1 MWERLGA
8 CGVERSDRVLIDC
21 SDEICSDH
29 IVSRILAEISPGDM
43 VLVDYLQRLDERR
56 VTAPLQ
62 EQVSSLK
69 DLAEETGCIVVFI
82 CQLQREVEERVDGR
96 PAPADI
102 RLPNPL
108 GLGVFHKIVLLSRM
122 HGQTDL
128 VDVQSASGSEFR
140 FSAALRRA
148 PLTIMDAQAPGGPSS
163 GSAGG

>member
-29 IVSRILAEISPGDM
+29 IVSRIRAEISPGDM

-56 VTAPLQ
+56 VMAPLQ

-82 CQLQREVEERVDGR
+82 CQYS
-96 PAPADI
+96 A
-102 RLPNPL
+102 RLKSVSMVVP
-108 GLGVFHKIVLLSRM
+108 HRRI
-122 HGQTDL
+122 
-128 VDVQSASGSEFR
+128 SACQI
-140 FSAALRRA
+140 
-148 PLTIMDAQAPGGPSS
+148 P
-163 GSAGG
+163 